1 MCYRASAVSIPESGD
16 SESSGG
22 FGGDA
27 QMLYIYTVIINN
39 AVWLRKEKI
48 ADFAAQ
54 QQPKSLCAGG

>member
-1 MCYRASAVSIPESGD
+1 MSIPESGD